1 MTKMIVIVIINNISN
16 SNGNVNSNGN
26 INSITIK

>member
-1 MTKMIVIVIINNISN
+1 MIVIVIINNISN

>member
-1 MTKMIVIVIINNISN
+1 MIVIVIINNISN

-26 INSITIK
+26 INSITIKW